1 MCSLTSVY
9 CLSPINISLRK
20 LVKCFKMKKYIYF
33 IELKYLL
40 VETVALWPSH
50 SLGNKDK
57 APRDGWR
64 HYRDFIYLAS
74 MLATNLDL
82 PVKLT
87 CMSLS
92 CGRNTW
98 KKLIK
103 DHARSLQKQI
113 LTKSLAVFVISHV
126 VFY

>member
-1 MCSLTSVY
+1 
-9 CLSPINISLRK
+9 
-20 LVKCFKMKKYIYF
+20 
-33 IELKYLL
+33 
-40 VETVALWPSH
+40 
-50 SLGNKDK
+50 
-57 APRDGWR
+57 
-64 HYRDFIYLAS
+64 
-74 MLATNLDL
+74 MLATNLDS

-126 VFY
+126 VSSAILPFKSLLSLLLLFIFLTLVSKSGDLEEELKNVTNNLKSLEAQAEKVQ